1 MTIRHRTIQSNI
13 RCSSINTQEPAK
25 IRSKQYYDRKA
36 NPQLFNKDYIYLLKE
51 PLRGK
56 FDEQYKESYKILE
69 ILGNNNI
76 KLAISDKRT
85 RIVHSDKLK
94 VCRTNQPSRHNP
106 TSPSRRRHLHYF
118 TTLGPIPP
126 SPRANGPST

>member
-1 MTIRHRTIQSNI
+1 MTIHDRTIQSNI
-13 RCSSINTQEPAK
+13 RRSSINTQEPAK
-25 IRSKQYYDRKA
+25 IRSKQYYNHKA

-56 FDEQYKESYKILE
+56 LDEQYKGSYKILE

-94 VCRTNQPSRHNP
+94 VCRTN
-106 TSPSRRRHLHYF
+106 
-118 TTLGPIPP
+118 
-126 SPRANGPST
+126 RAAII